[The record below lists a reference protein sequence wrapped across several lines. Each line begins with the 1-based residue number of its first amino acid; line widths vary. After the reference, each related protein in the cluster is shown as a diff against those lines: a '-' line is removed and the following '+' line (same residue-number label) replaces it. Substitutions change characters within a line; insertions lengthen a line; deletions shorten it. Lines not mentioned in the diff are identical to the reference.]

1 LTEEFRCPKCLNTN
15 LAGSDAPIAADLR
28 STVHRLILEGA
39 TDQAIRDFLQA
50 RYGDFVL
57 YDPPLRR
64 DTLLLWLAPALLLA
78 VGLAMVV
85 VMVRRRRGIAEPLSE
100 VERAQLDE
108 LLRDSPKK
116 TRNDADRVRIGRE
129 RVPDRGGRA
138 RSVAAAAPAHRGRCS
153 RSSRY
158 QRRVVQA
165 ACRRDRARSRS
176 GVADSRRGRVA
187 HAGTR
192 GHAAR

>member
-1 LTEEFRCPKCLNTN
+1 MVEPRIATLLLMLALLVVPLRAGAEGAIEAFQFDDATQEARYRALTEEFRCPKCLNTN

-108 LLRDSPKK
+108 LLRDSPEK
-116 TRNDADRVRIGRE
+116 DAK
-129 RVPDRGGRA
+129 
-138 RSVAAAAPAHRGRCS
+138 
-153 RSSRY
+153 
-158 QRRVVQA
+158 
-165 ACRRDRARSRS
+165 
-176 GVADSRRGRVA
+176 
-187 HAGTR
+187 
-192 GHAAR
+192 